1 MSAMK
6 SIPCTILRGG
16 TSKGVYLMASDLP
29 SDPKE
34 RDQLILKI
42 FGSPDV
48 RQIDGLGG
56 ADALTSKVAI
66 IAPPSRPDADVD
78 YTFGQVGITDAGI
91 GYQANCGNIS
101 AGVGPFAI
109 DKGLVKKSAGKTVVR
124 IHNTNTGKIIT
135 ADVPMDGEDVAVKG
149 DCVVEGVPG
158 TGARIMLDYSD
169 TVGSVF
175 KRMLPTGNPVDVLT
189 VPGLGDIE
197 VSIVDVGNPLAFV
210 RAKDIGL
217 TGIEKPEDIDSRPE
231 LIEMLE
237 NIRGAALVRIGVAP
251 TIQAA
256 LEKVPGI
263 PMVAFITEPTE
274 YEKFTDGKTVAAEQI
289 DLSSRLI
296 FVRKMH
302 KTYPGT
308 GAVCTAS
315 AVKIKGTIPN
325 QIVKNAEELKLVRI
339 GHPAGVIEVEVDAD
353 YSNGIGK
360 ITRAAIDRTARKI
373 MDGYVYVTE

>member
-1 MSAMK
+1 MSNMK

-16 TSKGVYLMASDLP
+16 TSKGIYLMASDLP
-29 SDPKE
+29 SDPAE
-34 RDQLILKI
+34 RDALILRI

-56 ADALTSKVAI
+56 ADPLTSKVAI
-66 IAPPSRPDADVD
+66 IGPPSRPDADVD
-78 YTFGQVGITDAGI
+78 YTFGQVGIDEAGI

-109 DKGLVKKSAGKTVVR
+109 EKGLVEKSPEKTVVR

-149 DCVVEGVPG
+149 DCIVEGVPG
-158 TGARIMLDYSD
+158 TGAKIMLDYSD

-175 KRMLPTGNPVDVLT
+175 KRMLPTGNPVDVLE
-189 VPGLGDIE
+189 VPGCGELE

-217 TGIEKPEDIDSRPE
+217 TGTEKPEEIDSHPE

-237 NIRGAALVRIGVAP
+237 NIRGAALVRMGIAP
-251 TIQAA
+251 SIPEA
-256 LEKVPGI
+256 LARVPGI
-263 PMVAFITEPTE
+263 PMVAFITEPTD
-274 YEKFTDGKTVAAEQI
+274 YVKYTDGKTVTADQT
-289 DLSSRLI
+289 DLTSRLI
-296 FVRKMH
+296 FVKKMH

-308 GAVCTAS
+308 GAVSTAS
-315 AVKIKGTIPN
+315 AIKIKGTIPN

-339 GHPAGVIEVEVDAD
+339 GHPAGIIEVEVDAD
-353 YSNGIGK
+353 YTDGIGK

-373 MDGYVYVTE
+373 MDGTVYVTD